1 MYDRRHV
8 TCGRL
13 PRSTAALI
21 GAAFVLT
28 VTVSASAGT
37 RHASAHPELDKTEA
51 CIRAA
56 LRKEQLA
63 IKYIQEGTIK
73 GTTIADKVIEPAT
86 TDIFTCAA
94 HALKAAEAADEIS
107 EFNAKIVDED
117 ITVAAAADDEARH
130 FLSGR
135 KTAQAITSLEKAN
148 SHKYAALA
156 WIARAAG
163 RPPKPS
169 VSPIFA
175 VFLPPKLATKYTI
188 NAKASGSGKLTFRW
202 TLTLEQI
209 DPDKSSPEGFQSS
222 NASQPDYSSAAFD
235 PRCNNSLLPDGRQTS
250 ASGSKA
256 VYVWSELQDEF
267 TWYHGDVG
275 SYPGSTY
282 GCDHKKM
289 GARGHQGIVTVAV
302 TEGNWVCTASIEGTN
317 LSPTPI
323 HGADALC
330 KYNP

>member
-1 MYDRRHV
+1 
-8 TCGRL
+8 
-13 PRSTAALI
+13 
-21 GAAFVLT
+21 
-28 VTVSASAGT
+28 
-37 RHASAHPELDKTEA
+37 
-51 CIRAA
+51 
-56 LRKEQLA
+56 
-63 IKYIQEGTIK
+63 
-73 GTTIADKVIEPAT
+73 VIEPAT

-107 EFNAKIVDED
+107 EFNAKVVDED
-117 ITVAAAADDEARH
+117 ITDAAVADDDARH

-148 SHKYAALA
+148 SHKHAALA
-156 WIARAAG
+156 WIERAAG

-175 VFLPPKLATKYTI
+175 LFLPPKLATQYMI
-188 NAKASGSGKLTFRW
+188 SAKASDGGKLTFRW

-209 DPDKSSPEGFQSS
+209 DPDKSSAAGFQSS

-235 PRCNNSLLPDGRQTS
+235 PKCNNSLLPDGRQT
-250 ASGSKA
+250 AATGSKA
-256 VYVWSELQDEF
+256 VYTWSDLAEEF
-267 TWYHGDVG
+267 IWYHGDVD

-289 GARGHQGIVTVAV
+289 GARGHQGIVTVTV
-302 TEGNWVCTASIEGTN
+302 TDGQWVCTASIEGTN
-317 LSPTPI
+317 LSQQSI
-323 HGADALC
+323 HGADAVC